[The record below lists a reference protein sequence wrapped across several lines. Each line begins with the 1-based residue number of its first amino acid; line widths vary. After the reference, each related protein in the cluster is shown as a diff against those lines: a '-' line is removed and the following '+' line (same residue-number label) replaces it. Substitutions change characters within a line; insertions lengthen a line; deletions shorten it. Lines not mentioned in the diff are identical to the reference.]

1 MHRKV
6 LLHHHKNRL
15 GQAVSVVEHLKGEMT
30 GSHMHF
36 VVCSH
41 NLSLLL
47 CLLLSH
53 TCIKP
58 IQLNQIVCIIIRH
71 YAPEKH
77 FNHNDTYSKQEWI
90 LIRCEDH
97 GRKVSSNSMRKDT
110 KWAYLRSVSYKILSF
125 ENGTKELIKKRFL
138 FLLQG
143 HDLKRVQKNT
153 FLI

>member
-1 MHRKV
+1 MLQK
-6 LLHHHKNRL
+6 
-15 GQAVSVVEHLKGEMT
+15 S
-30 GSHMHF
+30 
-36 VVCSH
+36 
-41 NLSLLL
+41 
-47 CLLLSH
+47 
-53 TCIKP
+53 
-58 IQLNQIVCIIIRH
+58 
-71 YAPEKH
+71 
-77 FNHNDTYSKQEWI
+77 NDTYSKQEWI